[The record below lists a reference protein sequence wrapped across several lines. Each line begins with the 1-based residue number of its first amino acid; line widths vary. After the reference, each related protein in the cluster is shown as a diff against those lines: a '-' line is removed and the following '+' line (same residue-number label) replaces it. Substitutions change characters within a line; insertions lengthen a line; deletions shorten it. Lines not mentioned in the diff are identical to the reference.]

1 MSVFNL
7 CWFWTITGHSLL
19 ENRDLKYN
27 STVHKKPQTVIYFPQ
42 KSIIFT
48 FLSICVLKIFYQH
61 NFHNLFYIQIPLN
74 IVFSS
79 FSTHKLYNLQKI
91 TLTPYKVNQ
100 IEKTQK
106 GIIININLVK
116 LILFATYLIGFS
128 GNKGSLK
135 LFPYDISSVKLD
147 ILSVQHPKSK
157 WPKSVKC
164 NAFNSSHKNS
174 HPLLWSNPELHYND
188 FLLLFKISNWI

>member
-1 MSVFNL
+1 M
-7 CWFWTITGHSLL
+7 

-27 STVHKKPQTVIYFPQ
+27 SSVHKKPQTVIYFPQ

-48 FLSICVLKIFYQH
+48 FLSICVLK
-61 NFHNLFYIQIPLN
+61 N
-74 IVFSS
+74 ILPAQFSQPFLHSNSPEHTVFSS

-91 TLTPYKVNQ
+91 TLIPYKVNQ
-100 IEKTQK
+100 IEKIQK

-135 LFPYDISSVKLD
+135 LFPYNISLVKLD

-157 WPKSVKC
+157 
-164 NAFNSSHKNS
+164 
-174 HPLLWSNPELHYND
+174 
-188 FLLLFKISNWI
+188 